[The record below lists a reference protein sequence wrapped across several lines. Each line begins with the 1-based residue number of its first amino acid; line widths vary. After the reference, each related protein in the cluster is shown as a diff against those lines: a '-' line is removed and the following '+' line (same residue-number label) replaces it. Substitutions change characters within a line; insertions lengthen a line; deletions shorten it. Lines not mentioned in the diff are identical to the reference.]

1 MRKFHAL
8 AAGMFAMMSALPAT
22 AVTLNPKGLGQALIY
37 PYYTVNKGQDTLV
50 SVVNASDVGKYA
62 LVQFRE
68 GYNGRAVLEFYLYLS
83 ARDTWT
89 AVISEGEDGGAKLV
103 TADSSCTR
111 PAIPAAPA
119 GQPFSATQ
127 YTGLSVAPW
136 DVPDSGPQT
145 IARVREGHIEII
157 ARGDIAPGS
166 ALDIAITPPSAG
178 EAPPDCASVPVGSFV
193 TELAP
198 GNALSGSAS
207 IVNVAEGTFF
217 TYGADALAGFTG
229 VALNFGSDMTE
240 WDLLRTANSADLPD
254 GATANLSTD
263 DGEPLAIDYEQ
274 GIDAVSAVFMKNA
287 IYNDYLN
294 AAALGAS
301 TDWIVTFPT
310 KRYYTDPMYGG
321 MIPRAPFA
329 AAFEAGRAD
338 VLIDATFHDQGGTV
352 VPVFPP
358 DCGASCPPPLALPYE
373 VNVLSIMRTAADG
386 SSNVLGSQLVT
397 ELEPHRSSPLLEDAG
412 WISMDLLSA
421 REPHALPAGQGDGY
435 MATLH
440 GLPVTGFMVYN
451 IINANAA
458 PGRLANYGGTFPH
471 RATVLCFSDMEFTG
485 PNPC

>member
-1 MRKFHAL
+1 MRTIHAM
-8 AAGMFAMMSALPAT
+8 AGVFAMMSALPAA

-50 SVVNASDVGKYA
+50 SVVNASDIGKFA

-103 TADSSCTR
+103 TTDSSCTR
-111 PAIPAAPA
+111 PAVPAAPA
-119 GQPFSATQ
+119 GLPFTAST
-127 YTGLSVAPW
+127 YTGTYAAPCI
-136 DVPDSGPQT
+136 VPDSGPQT
-145 IARVREGHIEII
+145 IARVREGHLEII
-157 ARGDIAPGS
+157 AKGDIAPGS
-166 ALDIAITPPSAG
+166 VVDIAITPPAEG
-178 EAPPDCASVPVGSFV
+178 EAPPDCASVPAAMF

-217 TYGADALAGFTG
+217 TYGADALAGLTSTAFF
-229 VALNFGSDMTE
+229 FGSGMAEYDM
-240 WDLLRTANSADLPD
+240 LLAANSAGLPS

-263 DGEPLAIDYEQ
+263 EGDPLAIDYEQ

-310 KRYYTDPMYGG
+310 KRYYTDSVYHG
-321 MIPRAPFA
+321 MMPRAPFT
-329 AAFEAGRAD
+329 AAFEDGRAD
-338 VLIDATFHDQGGTV
+338 VVVGADFHDHGGAA
-352 VPVFPP
+352 VPVVPP

-373 VNVLSIMRTAADG
+373 VNVLSVMRTAADG
-386 SSNVLGSQLVT
+386 SSNVLGSRLAT
-397 ELEPHRSSPLLEDAG
+397 ELKPHRSSPMLEDAG
-412 WISMDLLSA
+412 WISMDLHSA
-421 REPHALPAGQGDGY
+421 RESHALSAGQADGY

-458 PGRLANYGGTFPH
+458 PGRLANYGGAFPH
-471 RATVLCFSDMEFTG
+471 RATVVCWSDAAFTG